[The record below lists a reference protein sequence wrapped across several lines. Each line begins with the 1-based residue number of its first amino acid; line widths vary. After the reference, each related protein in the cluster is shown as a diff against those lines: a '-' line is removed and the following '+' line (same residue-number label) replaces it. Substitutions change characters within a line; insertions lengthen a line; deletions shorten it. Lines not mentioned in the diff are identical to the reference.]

1 MRNSLI
7 YLIGVITLVVVL
19 GVSHVAFAY
28 VSWSPTITPNF
39 VTSTVSNLQ
48 ASYTWSTPIGPT
60 SSNPLYVYVPGN
72 IYLGQYANGV
82 YSSALNVTVTIR
94 NPGVATASATVY
106 VSCPSPLGSA
116 SASVTV
122 SGGSSASVTIPLRA
136 GINGPVT
143 SPGQFLQC
151 LVYTSLSTSNVTA
164 VSVQLPIQITNY
176 GIDFYGGAYHPAF
189 TVSFYAPYFTCVR
202 SVVFAE

>member
-19 GVSHVAFAY
+19 GISHVTMAY
-28 VSWSPTITPNF
+28 TSWSPTITPNP
-39 VTSTVSNLQ
+39 VTSVVSDLQ
-48 ASYTWSTPIGPT
+48 ASYTWGTSSPIGPT
-60 SSNPLYVYVPGN
+60 SSNPLYVYIPGN
-72 IYLGQYANGV
+72 VYLGQYADYMYTATVNF
-82 YSSALNVTVTIR
+82 TVTIK
-94 NPGVATASATVY
+94 NPGTVSASATVY
-106 VSCPSPLGSA
+106 VSCPSPLGSG

-151 LVYTSLSTSNVTA
+151 QVLSL
-164 VSVQLPIQITNY
+164 IHI
-176 GIDFYGGAYHPAF
+176 
-189 TVSFYAPYFTCVR
+189 
-202 SVVFAE
+202 